1 MPSPQSTTT
10 LPSSHRGEDGTAK
23 PSTASDHL
31 APPSQTTLE
40 TQGGHR
46 ATELVSKMSYLPVL
60 INLLLAPVVGG
71 SNAGLRPT
79 QWTPSRSYAQNF
91 TIYLETH
98 FISNLAF

>member
-1 MPSPQSTTT
+1 
-10 LPSSHRGEDGTAK
+10 
-23 PSTASDHL
+23 
-31 APPSQTTLE
+31 
-40 TQGGHR
+40 
-46 ATELVSKMSYLPVL
+46 VL

-79 QWTPSRSYAQNF
+79 QSTPSRSYAQNF